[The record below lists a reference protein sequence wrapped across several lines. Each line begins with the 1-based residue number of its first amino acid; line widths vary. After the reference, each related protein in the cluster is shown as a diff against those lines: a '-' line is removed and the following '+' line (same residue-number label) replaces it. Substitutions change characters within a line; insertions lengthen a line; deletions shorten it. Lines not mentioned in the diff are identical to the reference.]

1 LEIDVTPRP
10 FLVPF
15 TGLFLAFASTA
26 TPIRAQDGSE
36 RPRLVGP
43 LPREAQA
50 EPLPSTRA
58 QRTASIGARPVIMLT
73 GYWPPSNEAV
83 RRFST
88 NPAQNPLGWIGS
100 NWENRGYDVHSF
112 FPEFTPPTCTS
123 CGPGVGDFQVD
134 YQDTS
139 TDFWTIANA
148 LQPIAIVTFSRTNAN
163 FSWEVEL
170 NQYNSTSWTNDYIAP
185 QQPTPTP
192 PDASVPPETLRL
204 SSLPLQHIVDDI
216 DAANLGLNAFIC
228 TSVNAGFF
236 VSGFV
241 AYHGVWYQSMH
252 AAPDDPAR
260 CVSAGHVHVGRS
272 ISWPNARRAAEVTVR
287 TVIRHV
293 DAVLDPACQGV
304 DLYCSTTTNSVGPG
318 AMLSTSGPTS
328 VGQNALRFL
337 VNSAPPNQVGALV
350 YGANTGSGVWG
361 NGLRCVA
368 SPLQRLGP
376 ILPCDANGFLD
387 RTIDLSVPPL
397 GAGPYAV
404 LPGSTWNF
412 QYVYRDP
419 ASGGFNFD
427 TTNGVTVAFCP

>member
-1 LEIDVTPRP
+1 MPRRP
-10 FLVPF
+10 FPAACAAFVCAV
-15 TGLFLAFASTA
+15 LATASPGA
-26 TPIRAQDGSE
+26 AQDGGP

-43 LPREAQA
+43 LPTAAQA
-50 EPLPSTRA
+50 EPPPSTRA
-58 QRTASIGARPVIMLT
+58 QRTASVGARPTILLT

-88 NPAQNPLGWIGS
+88 NPVQNPLGWIGS

-123 CGPGVGDFQVD
+123 CGAGSGDFQVD

-139 TDFWTIANA
+139 ADFWATANA
-148 LQPIAIVTFSRTNAN
+148 LQPIAIVTFSRTNAE

-170 NQYNSTSWTNDYIAP
+170 NQYNATTWTNDYIAP
-185 QQPTPTP
+185 LQPTPAP
-192 PDASVPPETLRL
+192 PDASVPAGTLRL
-204 SSLPLQHIVDDI
+204 STLPLQAIVDDI
-216 DAANLGLNAFIC
+216 GAANLGLNSFIC
-228 TSVNAGFF
+228 TSASAGLF

-260 CVSAGHVHVGRS
+260 CITAGHVHVGRS
-272 ISWPNARRAAEVTVR
+272 ITWENARRAAEVTLR

-293 DAVLDPACQGV
+293 DAVLDPACSGI
-304 DLYCSTTTNSVGPG
+304 DPYCSTTANSAGPG
-318 AMLSTSGPTS
+318 AMLTTSGPTS

-337 VNSAPPNQVGALV
+337 VNAAPPNQVGALV
-350 YGANTGSGVWG
+350 YGASRGTGAWG

-376 ILPCDANGFLD
+376 ILAVDANGFLD
-387 RTIDLSVPPL
+387 RAVDLNVPPL
-397 GAGPYAV
+397 GGSGPYAV
-404 LPGSTWNF
+404 LPGSTWHF
-412 QYVYRDP
+412 QHVYRD
-419 ASGGFNFD
+419 AAGGGANFD
-427 TTNGVTVAFCP
+427 TTNGVSVTFCP